1 MAFTALYD
9 ASVLHPASIRDL
21 LIRLGMTGLFRAK
34 LTEQILDEMVTSI
47 TRRQPEIPV
56 ERLARTRNLMCEAI
70 PDCLVSG
77 HERLIDA
84 LELPDPDD
92 RHVLAAAIRAGADV
106 IVTFNLRDFPSEQL
120 DRYSIEAQSPDVFVL
135 YLVDLAPAAVA
146 GVLREQ
152 AADLRNPPRTVGE
165 VVERLS
171 SNGLSRSMA
180 ALSQHLDT

>member
-9 ASVLHPASIRDL
+9 ASVLHPASVRDL
-21 LIRLGMTGLFRAK
+21 LIRLGMTGQFRATW
-34 LTEQILDEMVTSI
+34 TEQILDEMVTSVA
-47 TRRQPEIPV
+47 RRQPEIPI
-56 ERLARTRNLMCEAI
+56 ERLTRTRDLMCEAI

-77 HERLIDA
+77 YENLIDG
-84 LELPDPDD
+84 LQLPDLDD

-120 DRYSIEAQSPDVFVL
+120 DRYSIEAQSPDIFVL

-146 GVLREQ
+146 GVLHEQ
-152 AADLRNPPRTVGE
+152 AADLRNPPCTVGE

-180 ALSQHLDT
+180 ALREHLDR